1 MKIIEMKGTS
11 HVYTLNDGTTF
22 RIYARKAAIVK
33 DELISDEMRRA
44 EKLRILR
51 FIRQANSQPAP
62 APFEDNSTNVVSET
76 PSDIPMVE
84 TPTIPEDTTTNAN
97 SEVTPRAEETTT
109 TTKKS
114 KKSATTTK
122 TTDEG
127 SEK

>member
-51 FIRQANSQPAP
+51 FIRQSNSQTAP
-62 APFEDNSTNVVSET
+62 VPFEDNSTNILET
-76 PSDIPMVE
+76 PSDIPAVE
-84 TPTIPEDTTTNAN
+84 TPTITEDTTTNV
-97 SEVTPRAEETTT
+97 ETPQSEETAT
-109 TTKKS
+109 TTKKGR
-114 KKSATTTK
+114 KSAATK